1 MSDES
6 NSKNVASIW
15 ILVVLVGGLSV
26 PFWRWDD
33 TRNRQAEP
41 LQWVDPNTASD
52 ATATPAQSP
61 TQHSLVSAT
70 TNSQQSAASQ
80 LLQEF
85 ANTDPGLQIQD
96 AVKENQ
102 QRPGIPKQFQGEG
115 IPLTDIKPWIPK
127 PIGYDATPSDRQK
140 LAGTVDGPIHAPAS
154 SGSSPADPNT
164 LVQSTPPASRWPDAG
179 FSGIAPNNSTTTYYR
194 AEPTTNVAASE
205 PTNTAIQNGTV
216 IQNGQ
221 ESGPPSS
228 AGPGRM
234 VSNSHS
240 NPSDPPALSGGY
252 SANPNATPP
261 VPQNGNPVRVTPSP
275 AITPPANPLRAG
287 QNGPP
292 SSRRPGTVI
301 SQPKPATGK

>member
-33 TRNRQAEP
+33 SRNRKAEP

-52 ATATPAQSP
+52 ATASPAQAP

-70 TNSQQSAASQ
+70 TDSQQSAASQ

-140 LAGTVDGPIHAPAS
+140 LAGTVNGPINAPAS
-154 SGSSPADPNT
+154 SDTSATDPNT
-164 LVQSTPPASRWPDAG
+164 LVQSNPPASRWPDAG
-179 FSGIAPNNSTTTYYR
+179 FNGIAPNNSTTTYYR
-194 AEPTTNVAASE
+194 AEPISNVAASE
-205 PTNTAIQNGTV
+205 PTNPAIQNG
-216 IQNGQ
+216 QA
-221 ESGPPSS
+221 SGPPSS

-240 NPSDPPALSGGY
+240 TPSDPPALSGGY
-252 SANPNATPP
+252 PANPNAAPP

-275 AITPPANPLRAG
+275 AITPPANPLRSGA
-287 QNGPP
+287 NGPP